1 MADTDNDNESQSYLV
16 DLASVERCWPVGHD
30 VPKLIVDVANLVAT
44 WPAGSVGYFTINGNR
59 FDDYWI
65 ENGGELSEQFGN
77 FFTLSEGTRIS
88 LWFHDGAVRG
98 AEPVIEIGS
107 EGELKVLAPNLKSF
121 LTKWADGHAHHE
133 LDPDSEDQE
142 EDAAVRA
149 HSRKILSDQLRVLIN
164 AAPDHPRGAQVADL
178 PNFMETWQKK
188 ATAEL
193 AANPTMQAI
202 ARCLDAHI
210 PRDKEPWETIHMHLR
225 IAGARVEIQTNAVP
239 PDYKTFVPLPERE
252 ALIPL
257 VLHARKERARLHPE
271 RGLWH
276 SASLEVSGA
285 GQAVIK
291 ASWEFEPEFREGGRM
306 TKAEFEADLARFPKS
321 PRWREP
327 WMDELK

>member
-1 MADTDNDNESQSYLV
+1 MTDTDNESQFYLV

-30 VPKLIVDVANLVAT
+30 VPKLIVDVASLMAKS
-44 WPAGSVGYFTINGNR
+44 PAGSIGYFTIKGNR

-77 FFTLSEGTRIS
+77 FLTLSEGTRIS
-88 LWFHDGAVRG
+88 LWFHEGAVRG

-121 LTKWADGHAHHE
+121 LTHWADGHAHHE
-133 LDPDSEDQE
+133 LDPDPEDQE
-142 EDAAVRA
+142 EGAADRA
-149 HSRKILSDQLRVLIN
+149 RNRLALSGQMRELIN
-164 AAPDHPRGAQVADL
+164 AAPDHPQGAPVSDL
-178 PNFMETWQKK
+178 PHFMETWQKK
-188 ATAEL
+188 ATLDL
-193 AANPTMQAI
+193 AADPTLQAI

-239 PDYKTFVPLPERE
+239 PDYKTFVPLPERA

-257 VLHARKERARLHPE
+257 VLQAREERARLHPE

-291 ASWEFEPEFREGGRM
+291 ASWEFEPDFRNSGRM
-306 TKAEFEADLARFPKS
+306 TKAELDTDLARFPRS

>member
-1 MADTDNDNESQSYLV
+1 MTDTDNESQFYLV

-30 VPKLIVDVANLVAT
+30 VPKLIVDVASLMAKS
-44 WPAGSVGYFTINGNR
+44 PAGSIGCFTIKGNR

-77 FFTLSEGTRIS
+77 FLTLSEGTRIS
-88 LWFHDGAVRG
+88 LWFHEGAVRG

-121 LTKWADGHAHHE
+121 LTNWADGHAHHE
-133 LDPDSEDQE
+133 LDPDPEDQE
-142 EDAAVRA
+142 EDAADRA
-149 HSRKILSDQLRVLIN
+149 RNRIALSGQMRVLIN
-164 AAPDHPRGAQVADL
+164 AVPDHPPGAPVSDL
-178 PNFMETWQKK
+178 PHFMEFWQKQ
-188 ATAEL
+188 ATLDL
-193 AANPTMQAI
+193 AADPTLQAI

-225 IAGARVEIQTNAVP
+225 VAGPRVEIQTNAVP
-239 PDYKTFVPLPERE
+239 PDYKTFVPLPERD

-257 VLHARKERARLHPE
+257 VLQAREERARLHPE

-276 SASLEVSGA
+276 SASLELSAV

-291 ASWEFEPEFREGGRM
+291 ASWEFEPEFRNGGRI

-321 PRWREP
+321 QRWREP